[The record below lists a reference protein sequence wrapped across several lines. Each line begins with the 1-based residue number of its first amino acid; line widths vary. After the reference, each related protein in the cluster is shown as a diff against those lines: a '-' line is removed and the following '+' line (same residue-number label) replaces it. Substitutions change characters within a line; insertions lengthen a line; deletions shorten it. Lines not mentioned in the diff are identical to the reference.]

1 MNALLDTHTFLWW
14 VMDAPQLSETA
25 KTFIANPDNKLLF
38 SVASAWEIIIKVNTG
53 KLNIPEE
60 VDTYITNRLTENR
73 FEVLEIELAHVL
85 QVAKL
90 SDLHRDP
97 FDRII
102 IAQSQVMGLPIL
114 TIDRL
119 IRQYD
124 VDVIW

>member
-60 VDTYITNRLTENR
+60 VGTYITNRLTENR
-73 FEVLEIELAHVL
+73 FEILEIELAHVL

-90 SDLHRDP
+90 PDLHRDP

-102 IAQSQVMGLPIL
+102 IAQSQVMRIPIL

>member
-60 VDTYITNRLTENR
+60 VGTYITNRLIENR
-73 FEVLEIELAHVL
+73 FEVLGIELAHVL

-90 SDLHRDP
+90 PDLHRDP

-102 IAQSQVMGLPIL
+102 IAQCQVTGMPIL
-114 TIDRL
+114 TIDHL
-119 IRQYD
+119 IGQYD